1 MTNNYTKI
9 NYFFLIQAIIVT
21 AAVFAGVATD
31 TLNLNTPSF
40 NYVWAA
46 FAYVFV
52 TPFIFCA
59 YYEFKID
66 DKMQEATE
74 TVKST
79 VARTATQVNMSIDA
93 NISKSEE
100 HLVL

>member
-1 MTNNYTKI
+1 MTKNQTKI

-21 AAVFAGVATD
+21 VAVFAGVATD
-31 TLNLNTPSF
+31 TLNLNSASF

-52 TPFIFCA
+52 TPFFFCV
-59 YYEFKID
+59 YYEFKVA
-66 DKMQEATE
+66 DKMQEAGE
-74 TVKST
+74 SVKSS
-79 VARTATQVNMSIDA
+79 VARTATQMNMTIDA

-100 HLVL
+100 NFVL